1 MTNPDNEVS
10 CRSNDTLDWD
20 VYCNDANWYPN
31 MCGASGGG
39 TYPLGYPVMPTWLEY
54 ESWCQQFS
62 IPMQL
67 PVVGV
72 AELESSTP
80 YGMPYA
86 PCAWDEQNNDRN
98 AGISTQ
104 QFGLPHD
111 ISSGEGYLTRR
122 MSDTVA
128 GKYPFSTTATKI

>member
-20 VYCNDANWYPN
+20 VYCNDANWYAN
-31 MCGASGGG
+31 LCGASGGG
-39 TYPLGYPVMPTWLEY
+39 TYLLDYPVMPTNLEY
-54 ESWCQQFS
+54 QSWCQQFS
-62 IPMQL
+62 TQTQL
-67 PVVGV
+67 PIVGV
-72 AELESSTP
+72 AEHESEIP

-86 PCAWDEQNNDRN
+86 QWGDQNNEYLN
-98 AGISTQ
+98 AGIPQ
-104 QFGLPHD
+104 QLFGLPHD